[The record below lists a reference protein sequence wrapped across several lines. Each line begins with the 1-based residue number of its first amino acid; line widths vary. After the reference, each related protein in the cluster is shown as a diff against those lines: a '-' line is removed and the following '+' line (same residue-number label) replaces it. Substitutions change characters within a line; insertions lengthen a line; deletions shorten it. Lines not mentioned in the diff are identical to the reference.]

1 MAHPKPET
9 ETKVHSE
16 VKVYTS
22 TDLLT
27 IATLVQQGYAGRTIY
42 AI

>member
-27 IATLVQQGYAGRTIY
+27 IATLVHRGSADRTIY
-42 AI
+42 VI